1 MAEIFWHNLS
11 KEEVVKTLRSDI
23 EKGLTEKEVEI
34 RQREF
39 GKNKLPEEKPPPKLS
54 LFLAQF
60 KSILIFI
67 LIVAGFFTLIY
78 QKYTDTVAIFLIVL
92 INAIIGFYQ
101 EYRASKILEELKKI
115 IKIEARITREGNQKI
130 LDSEEIVP
138 GDIVILTAGDKVPA
152 DGRVIESQNLKLN
165 EMVLTGEFFS
175 SLKHSEILPEETIL
189 ADRENMVYMGTVVEE
204 GQGKAIV
211 TETGVNTEIGKI
223 AGMIKVKEKRTPLQ
237 RKIRKL
243 GFEIALIVGIL
254 VAFIFFVGLNVEKD
268 IFLLFETA
276 VAVAVGAVPEGLPVA
291 ITVILALGAQRIL
304 RKKGLVR
311 KLASVET
318 LGSTTII
325 CADKTL
331 TLTEGRMEVD
341 EVIPAFAASFAEVA
355 SATKAEKATAGK
367 GDKFLALKAAALTSE
382 AFVENPQDPKE
393 KWILRGRPTEKAL
406 LKAAIEIGIN
416 QKKEYEKKQ
425 IKKLPFSPKN
435 KFAAALYQDYNPPA
449 TLPAKGR
456 APDGEMVLYVCGAPE
471 KILELSNLTDGEK
484 RDLEKRLN
492 ELTQKG
498 LRVVASAYKK
508 IENQKSK
515 IKNLEDEI
523 NNLTFT
529 GFITLKDPIRPEVK
543 EAMEVCRQAG
553 IRPIIVTGDHKLT
566 AKTVAEEL
574 GFKIKEENILEGRE
588 LDKLSDEE
596 FEKILDKIQIYA
608 RVEPRHK
615 MRIVEAWQDRGE
627 VVAMTGDGVNDA
639 PALKK
644 ADIGVALGS
653 GTEVAKEASDLVLLN
668 DSFSVIEEAI
678 REGRRVMDNARKAIL
693 FMCAEC
699 FSEIILVF
707 GAFLFGLPLPILP
720 VQILWENLIEG
731 SPQGMALAFEPE
743 EKGIMKRK
751 PEDPKLPL
759 ISREI
764 KYLILFGGILTDILL
779 LLIFFLLYKFSNY
792 DISHLRTISF
802 AGLMLGSF
810 FYAFSCKN
818 LRKNIWEYNAFS
830 NKVLNFTIFLAVLL
844 LITVIYLPVFQV
856 LLSTFP
862 LNLFD
867 WSILMI
873 FGFINLALFELVKYF
888 LKKPND

>member
-11 KEEVVKTLRSDI
+11 IEEIAKLQRTNLKEGLSEEEVKF
-23 EKGLTEKEVEI
+23 

-39 GKNKLPEEKPPPKLS
+39 GKNKLPEEKPPSKLS

-78 QKYTDTVAIFLIVL
+78 QKYTDTIAIFLIVL

-115 IKIEARITREGNQKI
+115 IKIEARIIREGNQKI
-130 LDSEEIVP
+130 LDSEELVP
-138 GDIVILTAGDKVPA
+138 GDIIVLTAGDKVPA
-152 DGRVIESQNLKLN
+152 DGRVIESQDLKLN

-211 TETGVNTEIGKI
+211 TETGSNTEIGKI
-223 AGMIKVKEKRTPLQ
+223 AGMIKEKEKKTPLQ
-237 RKIRKL
+237 GKIRKL
-243 GFEIALIVGIL
+243 GFEIATIVGIL
-254 VAFIFFVGLNVEKD
+254 VAFIFFVGLNIEKD

-276 VAVAVGAVPEGLPVA
+276 VAVAVGAIPEGLPVA

-304 RKKGLVR
+304 RKRGLVR

-341 EVIPAFAASFAEVA
+341 EVI
-355 SATKAEKATAGK
+355 
-367 GDKFLALKAAALTSE
+367 GDKYLALKAAALTSE

-425 IKKLPFSPKN
+425 IEKLPFDPKN
-435 KFAAALYQDYNPPA
+435 KFAAALYRENS
-449 TLPAKGR
+449 
-456 APDGEMVLYVCGAPE
+456 EMVLYVCGAPE
-471 KILELSNLTDGEK
+471 KILELSNLTDEEK

-492 ELTQKG
+492 ELAEEG
-498 LRVVASAYKK
+498 LRIVASAYKK
-508 IENQKSK
+508 VAEDRPLPNL
-515 IKNLEDEI
+515 IKGLN
-523 NNLTFT
+523 FT
-529 GFITLKDPIRPEVK
+529 GFITLKDPIRKEVK
-543 EAMEVCRQAG
+543 AAIAVCRQAG
-553 IRPIIVTGDHKLT
+553 MRPIIVTGDHKLT
-566 AKTVAEEL
+566 AKAVAEEL
-574 GFKIKEENILEGRE
+574 GIEIKEENILEGRE

-615 MRIVEAWQDRGE
+615 MRIVEAWQKRGE
-627 VVAMTGDGVNDA
+627 IVAMTGDGVNDT

-644 ADIGVALGS
+644 ADIGLALGS

-678 REGRRVMDNARKAIL
+678 REGRRVMDNARKALL

-792 DISHLRTISF
+792 DILHLRTISF
-802 AGLMLGSF
+802 VGLALGSF
-810 FYAFSCKN
+810 FYLYSCKN
-818 LRKNIWEYNAFS
+818 FRKNIWEYDIFS
-830 NKVLNFTIFLAVLL
+830 NKILNFALLFGILMILTAV
-844 LITVIYLPVFQV
+844 YLPIFQI
-856 LLSTFP
+856 LLHTYP
-862 LNLFD
+862 LNFFD
-867 WSILMI
+867 WSILLA
-873 FGFINLALFELVKYF
+873 FGLVNLGLFELIKYI
-888 LKKPND
+888 LKTKSKATPSLSKN

>member
-11 KEEVVKTLRSDI
+11 KEEVIKLLRSDS

-39 GKNKLPEEKPPPKLS
+39 GKNKLPEEKPLSKSS

-60 KSILIFI
+60 KSVLVSI

-78 QKYTDTVAIFLIVL
+78 QKHTDTIAIFLIVL

-130 LDSEEIVP
+130 LDSEKIVP
-138 GDIVILTAGDKVPA
+138 GDIIVLTAGDKVPA

-175 SLKHSEILPEETIL
+175 SLKNSEILPEETIL
-189 ADRENMVYMGTVVEE
+189 ADRENMVYMGTVIEE
-204 GQGKAIV
+204 GRGVAIV
-211 TETGVNTEIGKI
+211 TEIGSNTEIGKI
-223 AGMIKVKEKRTPLQ
+223 AEMIKEKEKRTPLQ

-243 GFEIALIVGIL
+243 GFEIAIIVGIL
-254 VAFIFFVGLNVEKD
+254 VAFIFLVGLKVEKD
-268 IFLLFETA
+268 IFLLFETM
-276 VAVAVGAVPEGLPVA
+276 VATAVGAVPEGLPVA

-304 RKKGLVR
+304 RKRGLVR

-341 EVIPAFAASFAEVA
+341 EVI
-355 SATKAEKATAGK
+355 
-367 GDKFLALKAAALTSE
+367 GDKLLALRAGALTSE

-406 LKAAIEIGIN
+406 LKAAIEIGID
-416 QKKEYEKKQ
+416 QKKEFEKKQ
-425 IKKLPFSPKN
+425 IEKLPFSPKN
-435 KFAAALYQDYNPPA
+435 KFAAALYNEN
-449 TLPAKGR
+449 G
-456 APDGEMVLYVCGAPE
+456 GNILYVCGAPE
-471 KILELSNLTDGEK
+471 KILEISNLTEEDKKQWEEK
-484 RDLEKRLN
+484 LE
-492 ELTQKG
+492 ELARKG
-498 LRVVASAYKK
+498 LRVVASAHKKIKNQKSPKESRRLPTGQAK
-508 IENQKSK
+508 IEN
-515 IKNLEDEI
+515 LEEEI
-523 NNLTFT
+523 NNLTFA
-529 GFITLKDPIRPEVK
+529 GFISLKDPIRPEVK
-543 EAMEVCRQAG
+543 EAIKVCQQAG
-553 IRPIIVTGDHKLT
+553 MRPIIVTGDHKLT
-566 AKTVAEEL
+566 AKAVAEEL
-574 GFKIKEENILEGRE
+574 GFKIEEENILEGKD
-588 LDKLSDEE
+588 LDKLSDKE

-615 MRIVEAWQDRGE
+615 MRIVEVWQRRE
-627 VVAMTGDGVNDA
+627 EIVAMTGDGVNDV

-653 GTEVAKEASDLVLLN
+653 GTEVAKEASDLVLIS

-759 ISREI
+759 ITREI

-792 DISHLRTISF
+792 EISHLRTISF
-802 AGLMLGSF
+802 AGLVLGSF

-830 NKVLNFTIFLAVLL
+830 NKILNLTIFFAVLL
-844 LITVIYLPVFQV
+844 LLAVVYLPIFQV

-867 WSILMI
+867 WLILFV
-873 FGFINLALFELVKYF
+873 FGIINLAIFELVKYI
-888 LKKPND
+888 LKEK

>member
-11 KEEVVKTLRSDI
+11 IEEIAKLQRTNLKEGLSEEEVQS
-23 EKGLTEKEVEI
+23 

-39 GKNKLPEEKPPPKLS
+39 GKNKLPEEKPPSKLS

-92 INAIIGFYQ
+92 INATIGFYQ

-130 LDSEEIVP
+130 LDSEELVP
-138 GDIVILTAGDKVPA
+138 GDIIVLTAGDKVPA

-211 TETGVNTEIGKI
+211 TETGSNTEIGKI
-223 AGMIKVKEKRTPLQ
+223 AGMIKEKEKRTPLQ

-243 GFEIALIVGIL
+243 GFEIATIVGIL

-276 VAVAVGAVPEGLPVA
+276 VAVAVGAIPEGLPVA

-341 EVIPAFAASFAEVA
+341 EVI
-355 SATKAEKATAGK
+355 
-367 GDKFLALKAAALTSE
+367 GDRFLALKAAALTSE

-425 IKKLPFSPKN
+425 IEKLPFSPKN
-435 KFAAALYQDYNPPA
+435 KFAAALYKEDN
-449 TLPAKGR
+449 K
-456 APDGEMVLYVCGAPE
+456 MVLYVCGAPE
-471 KILELSNLTDGEK
+471 KILELSNLTDEEK

-492 ELTQKG
+492 ELAEKG
-498 LRVVASAYKK
+498 LRVVASAYRK
-508 IENQKSK
+508 INHNENSSRYVESLCRGL
-515 IKNLEDEI
+515 N
-523 NNLTFT
+523 FV
-529 GFITLKDPIRPEVK
+529 GFITLKDPIRPKVK
-543 EAMEVCRQAG
+543 EAMGICRQAKM
-553 IRPIIVTGDHKLT
+553 RPIIITGDHKLT
-566 AKTVAEEL
+566 AKAVAEEL
-574 GFKIKEENILEGRE
+574 GFKIGEENILEGKE

-596 FEKILDKIQIYA
+596 FEKILPQIQIYA

-615 MRIVEAWQDRGE
+615 MRIVEAWQERGE

-720 VQILWENLIEG
+720 VQILWQNLIEG
-731 SPQGMALAFEPE
+731 SPQGMAFAFEPE

-792 DISHLRTISF
+792 EISHLRTISF
-802 AGLMLGSF
+802 VGLALGSF
-810 FYAFSCKN
+810 FYLYSCKN
-818 LRKNIWEYNAFS
+818 FRKNIWEYDIFS
-830 NKVLNFTIFLAVLL
+830 NKILNLTLLFGILMILTAV
-844 LITVIYLPVFQV
+844 YLPIFQI
-856 LLSTFP
+856 LLRTYP

-867 WSILMI
+867 WSILFA
-873 FGFINLALFELVKYF
+873 FGLVNLGLFELIKYI
-888 LKKPND
+888 LKTKSKATPSLSKN

>member
-11 KEEVVKTLRSDI
+11 IEEIAKLQRTNLKEGLSEEEVQS
-23 EKGLTEKEVEI
+23 

-39 GKNKLPEEKPPPKLS
+39 GKNKLPEEKPPSKLS

-92 INAIIGFYQ
+92 INATIGFYQ

-130 LDSEEIVP
+130 LDSEELVP
-138 GDIVILTAGDKVPA
+138 GDIIVLTAGDKVPA

-211 TETGVNTEIGKI
+211 TETGSNTEIGKI
-223 AGMIKVKEKRTPLQ
+223 AGMIKEKEKRTPLQ

-243 GFEIALIVGIL
+243 GFEIATIVGIL

-276 VAVAVGAVPEGLPVA
+276 VAVAVGAIPEGLPVA

-331 TLTEGRMEVD
+331 TLTEGRMKVD
-341 EVIPAFAASFAEVA
+341 EVIAS
-355 SATKAEKATAGK
+355 
-367 GDKFLALKAAALTSE
+367 DKFLALKAAALTSE
-382 AFVENPQDPKE
+382 AFVENPGEPKE

-406 LKAAIEIGIN
+406 LKAAIEIGID
-416 QKKEYEKKQ
+416 QKKEFGKKQ
-425 IKKLPFSPKN
+425 IEKLPFSPGN
-435 KFAAALYQDYNPPA
+435 KFAAALYQE
-449 TLPAKGR
+449 
-456 APDGEMVLYVCGAPE
+456 DGEMVLYVCGAPE
-471 KILELSNLTDGEK
+471 KILELSNLTDEEE
-484 RDLEKRLN
+484 RELEKKLN
-492 ELTQKG
+492 ELAEKG

-508 IENQKSK
+508 PAENISRQIEELCKDL
-515 IKNLEDEI
+515 I
-523 NNLTFT
+523 FA
-529 GFITLKDPIRPEVK
+529 GFITLKDPLRPEVK
-543 EAMEVCRQAG
+543 EAIKTCQEAK
-553 IRPIIVTGDHKLT
+553 IKPIIVTGDHKLT
-566 AKTVAEEL
+566 AKAVAEEL
-574 GFKIKEENILEGRE
+574 GIEIKEENILEGKE

-596 FEKILDKIQIYA
+596 FEKILDKIQLYV
-608 RVEPRHK
+608 RTEPKHK
-615 MRIVEAWQDRGE
+615 MRIVEAWQERGE

-678 REGRRVMDNARKAIL
+678 REGRRVMDNARKAVL
-693 FMCAEC
+693 FMAAEC

-720 VQILWENLIEG
+720 VQILWQNLIEG

-759 ISREI
+759 ITREI

-792 DISHLRTISF
+792 EIAHLRTISF

-844 LITVIYLPVFQV
+844 LIAAIYLPVFQV

-862 LNLFD
+862 LNIFD
-867 WSILMI
+867 WSILLA
-873 FGFINLALFELVKYF
+873 FGFVNLALFELVKYF
-888 LKKPND
+888 LKKKELNYD

>member
-11 KEEVVKTLRSDI
+11 IEEIAKLQRTNLKEGLSEEEVQS
-23 EKGLTEKEVEI
+23 

-39 GKNKLPEEKPPPKLS
+39 GKNKLPEEKPPSKLS

-92 INAIIGFYQ
+92 INATIGFYQ

-130 LDSEEIVP
+130 LDSEELVP
-138 GDIVILTAGDKVPA
+138 GDIIVLTAGDKVPA

-211 TETGVNTEIGKI
+211 TETGSNTEIGKI
-223 AGMIKVKEKRTPLQ
+223 AGMIKEKEKRTPLQ

-243 GFEIALIVGIL
+243 GFEIATIVGIL

-276 VAVAVGAVPEGLPVA
+276 VAVAVGAIPEGLPVA

-331 TLTEGRMEVD
+331 TLTEGRMKVD
-341 EVIPAFAASFAEVA
+341 EVIAS
-355 SATKAEKATAGK
+355 
-367 GDKFLALKAAALTSE
+367 DKFLALKAAALTSE
-382 AFVENPQDPKE
+382 AFVENPGEPKE

-406 LKAAIEIGIN
+406 LKAAIEIGID
-416 QKKEYEKKQ
+416 QKKEFGKKQ
-425 IKKLPFSPKN
+425 IEKLPFSPGN
-435 KFAAALYQDYNPPA
+435 KFAAALYQE
-449 TLPAKGR
+449 
-456 APDGEMVLYVCGAPE
+456 DGEMVLYVCGAPE
-471 KILELSNLTDGEK
+471 KILELSNLTDEEE
-484 RDLEKRLN
+484 RELEKKLN
-492 ELTQKG
+492 ELAEKG

-508 IENQKSK
+508 PAENISRQIEELCKDL
-515 IKNLEDEI
+515 I
-523 NNLTFT
+523 FA
-529 GFITLKDPIRPEVK
+529 GFITLKDPLRPEVK
-543 EAMEVCRQAG
+543 EAIKTCQEAK
-553 IRPIIVTGDHKLT
+553 IKPIIVTGDHKLT
-566 AKTVAEEL
+566 AKAVAEEL
-574 GFKIKEENILEGRE
+574 GIEIKEENILEGKE

-596 FEKILDKIQIYA
+596 FEKILDKIQLYV
-608 RVEPRHK
+608 RTEPKHK
-615 MRIVEAWQDRGE
+615 MRIVEAWQERGE

-678 REGRRVMDNARKAIL
+678 REGRRVMDNARKAVL
-693 FMCAEC
+693 FMAAEC

-720 VQILWENLIEG
+720 VQILWQNLIEG

-759 ISREI
+759 ITREI

-792 DISHLRTISF
+792 EIAHLRTISF

-830 NKVLNFTIFLAVLL
+830 NKVLNFTIFLAILL
-844 LITVIYLPVFQV
+844 LIAAIYLPVFQV

-862 LNLFD
+862 LNIFD
-867 WSILMI
+867 WSILLA
-873 FGFINLALFELVKYF
+873 FGFVNLALFELVKYF
-888 LKKPND
+888 LKKKELNYD

>member
-1 MAEIFWHNLS
+1 MAEIFWHNLEL
-11 KEEVVKTLRSDI
+11 KEVEKLLRTDI
-23 EKGLTEKEVEI
+23 EMGLVEKEVAI

-39 GKNKLPEEKPPPKLS
+39 GKNKLPKEKPPSKLS
-54 LFLAQF
+54 IFLVQF

-92 INAIIGFYQ
+92 INALIGFYQ

-115 IKIEARITREGNQKI
+115 LKIEAKVKRDGSPKI
-130 LDSEEIVP
+130 LDSTELVP
-138 GDIVILTAGDKVPA
+138 GDIVILSAGDKVPA
-152 DGRVIESQNLKLN
+152 DGRVFEAQNLKVD
-165 EMVLTGEFFS
+165 EMVLTGEFLS
-175 SLKHSEILPEETIL
+175 SLKHSQVLPEDTTL
-189 ADRENMVYMGTVVEE
+189 ADKENMVYMGTVIEE
-204 GQGKAIV
+204 GRGETIV
-211 TETGVNTEIGKI
+211 TETGINTEIGKI
-223 AGMIKVKEKRTPLQ
+223 AGMIKEKERKTPLQ
-237 RKIRKL
+237 KKIRKL
-243 GFEIALIVGIL
+243 GFEIAAVIGIL
-254 VAFIFFVGLNVEKD
+254 VLAIFFIGLTREND
-268 IFLLFETA
+268 IFLLFETV
-276 VAVAVGAVPEGLPVA
+276 VAIAVGAVPEGLSVA

-331 TLTEGRMEVD
+331 TLTEGRMKVD
-341 EVIPAFAASFAEVA
+341 EVIAS
-355 SATKAEKATAGK
+355 
-367 GDKFLALKAAALTSE
+367 DKFLALKAAALTSE
-382 AFVENPQDPKE
+382 AFVENPGEPKE

-406 LKAAIEIGIN
+406 LKAAIEIGID
-416 QKKEYEKKQ
+416 QKKEFGKKQ
-425 IKKLPFSPKN
+425 IEKLPFSPGN
-435 KFAAALYQDYNPPA
+435 KFAAALYQE
-449 TLPAKGR
+449 
-456 APDGEMVLYVCGAPE
+456 DGEMVLYVCGAPE
-471 KILELSNLTDGEK
+471 KILELSNLTDEEE
-484 RDLEKRLN
+484 RELEKKLN
-492 ELTQKG
+492 ELAEKG

-508 IENQKSK
+508 PAENISRQIEELCKDL
-515 IKNLEDEI
+515 I
-523 NNLTFT
+523 FA
-529 GFITLKDPIRPEVK
+529 GFITLKDPLRPEVK
-543 EAMEVCRQAG
+543 EAIKTCQEAK
-553 IRPIIVTGDHKLT
+553 IKPIIVTGDHKLT
-566 AKTVAEEL
+566 AKAVAEEL
-574 GFKIKEENILEGRE
+574 GIEIKEENILEGKE

-596 FEKILDKIQIYA
+596 FEKILPQIQIYA

-615 MRIVEAWQDRGE
+615 MRIVEAWQERGE

-678 REGRRVMDNARKAIL
+678 REGRRVMDNARKAVL
-693 FMCAEC
+693 FMAAEC

-720 VQILWENLIEG
+720 VQILWQNLIEG

-759 ISREI
+759 ITREI

-792 DISHLRTISF
+792 EIAHLRTISF

-844 LITVIYLPVFQV
+844 LIAAIYLPVFQV

-862 LNLFD
+862 LNIFD
-867 WSILMI
+867 WSILLA
-873 FGFINLALFELVKYF
+873 FGFVNLALFELVKYF
-888 LKKPND
+888 LKKKELNYD

>member
-1 MAEIFWHNLS
+1 MAEIFWHNLEP
-11 KEEVVKTLRSDI
+11 KEVEKLLRTDI
-23 EKGLTEKEVEI
+23 EMGLVEKEVAI

-39 GKNKLPEEKPPPKLS
+39 GKNKLPKEKPPSKLS

-92 INAIIGFYQ
+92 INALIGFYQ

-115 IKIEARITREGNQKI
+115 LKIEAKAKRDGSPKI
-130 LDSEEIVP
+130 LDSTELVP
-138 GDIVILTAGDKVPA
+138 GDIVILSAGDKVPA
-152 DGRVIESQNLKLN
+152 DGRVFEAQNLKVD
-165 EMVLTGEFFS
+165 EMVLTGEFLS
-175 SLKHSEILPEETIL
+175 SLKHSQVLPEDTTL
-189 ADRENMVYMGTVVEE
+189 ADKENMVYMGTVIEE
-204 GQGKAIV
+204 GRGETIV
-211 TETGVNTEIGKI
+211 TETGSNTEIGKI
-223 AGMIKVKEKRTPLQ
+223 AGMIKEKERKTPLQ
-237 RKIRKL
+237 KKIRKL
-243 GFEIALIVGIL
+243 GFEIAAVIGIL
-254 VAFIFFVGLNVEKD
+254 VLAIFFVGLTREND

-276 VAVAVGAVPEGLPVA
+276 VAVAVGAIPEGLPVA

-304 RKKGLVR
+304 RKRGLVR
-311 KLASVET
+311 KLSSVET

-341 EVIPAFAASFAEVA
+341 EVI
-355 SATKAEKATAGK
+355 
-367 GDKFLALKAAALTSE
+367 GDKYLALKAAALTSE

-393 KWILRGRPTEKAL
+393 KWIVRGRPTEKAL
-406 LKAAIEIGIN
+406 LKAAIEIGID
-416 QKKEYEKKQ
+416 QKKEFGKKQ
-425 IKKLPFSPKN
+425 IEKLPFSPGN
-435 KFAAALYQDYNPPA
+435 KFAAALYQE
-449 TLPAKGR
+449 
-456 APDGEMVLYVCGAPE
+456 DGEMVLYVCGAPE
-471 KILELSNLTDGEK
+471 KILELSNLTDEEE
-484 RDLEKRLN
+484 RELEKKLN
-492 ELTQKG
+492 ELAEKG
-498 LRVVASAYKK
+498 LRVVASAYKELANLRESTTNDTNK
-508 IENQKSK
+508 IFEK
-515 IKNLEDEI
+515 IRGEFVHVRELN
-523 NNLTFT
+523 FS

-543 EAMEVCRQAG
+543 EAMEICRQAKMK
-553 IRPIIVTGDHKLT
+553 PIIVTGDHKLT
-566 AKTVAEEL
+566 AKAVAEEL
-574 GFKIKEENILEGRE
+574 GFKIGEENILEGKE

-596 FEKILDKIQIYA
+596 FEKILDKIQLYV
-608 RVEPRHK
+608 RTEPKHK
-615 MRIVEAWQDRGE
+615 MRIVEAWQERGE

-678 REGRRVMDNARKAIL
+678 REGRRVMDNARKAVL
-693 FMCAEC
+693 FMAAEC

-720 VQILWENLIEG
+720 VQILWQNLIEG

-751 PEDPKLPL
+751 PEDPKLPI

-792 DISHLRTISF
+792 EISHLRTISF

-844 LITVIYLPVFQV
+844 LITAIYLPVFQV

-862 LNLFD
+862 LNIFD
-867 WSILMI
+867 WSVLLT
-873 FGFINLALFELVKYF
+873 FGFVNLALFELVKYF
-888 LKKPND
+888 LKKKELNYD